1 MPLRLSIV
9 AAIVAVWTLPAS
21 AAEQWNY
28 YIHQSAPQFATSRGA
43 KQLAEDIEKATGG
56 ELKVRLHLSG
66 TLQINPSNI
75 TSAVG
80 ENVVQMGDDL
90 FLSGNIP
97 VAGIP
102 RLPML
107 IQSYEDYAKIAPV
120 LRPYVE
126 KAFAAKGSVLLGEY
140 IYPVQV
146 VWGRKKLSSLDDI
159 KGLKLRVASPEQGEF
174 VRRFGGTSIT
184 MGAPEVPSALDRGVV
199 DGIFTAGVGAVLWKD
214 LLKYGY
220 FIAVNVNNSYIIANA
235 DAYKKLTPAVQA
247 KLRETVVAGARW
259 NQDTMKREE
268 SEAVQTLTAAN
279 YVITRAT
286 PTEITKASTTMKPY
300 WAEWA
305 KSRGP
310 DVEEALTKVQAA
322 LGR

>member
-1 MPLRLSIV
+1 
-9 AAIVAVWTLPAS
+9 
-21 AAEQWNY
+21 
-28 YIHQSAPQFATSRGA
+28 
-43 KQLAEDIEKATGG
+43 
-56 ELKVRLHLSG
+56 
-66 TLQINPSNI
+66 
-75 TSAVG
+75 
-80 ENVVQMGDDL
+80 MGDDL

-126 KAFAAKGSVLLGEY
+126 KAFAAKGSVMLGEY

-220 FIAVNVNNSYIIANA
+220 LISVNVNNAYIIANA
-235 DAYKKLTPAVQA
+235 EAYKKLTPAVQG
-247 KLRETVVAGARW
+247 KLREAVVAGARW
-259 NQDTMKREE
+259 NQDTMKQEE
-268 SEAVQTLTAAN
+268 GEAVQTLTAAH
-279 YVITRAT
+279 YVFARAT
-286 PTEITKASTTMKPY
+286 PDELARASATMKPY

-310 DVEEALTKVQAA
+310 DVEDALAKVQAV